1 MAVTINYYP
10 NASVDDLI
18 NLGTYSA
25 NTALRLTG
33 APANTKYV
41 FQIWD
46 ETDTIKLVD
55 IRQSQ
60 NQYGEAVFSIGDI
73 MQNYV
78 ETNPAANTNSPFV
91 SSNTNVPWGNNT
103 FEITRNEV
111 FPFRIK
117 VGSDDGTTATID
129 TTYGTFFGW
138 NALHN
143 LYDMLQ
149 NDRLQN
155 DLYRLQS
162 IIQTDPETAGCLV
175 KVNVNQQG
183 NAISDRPVVDLAT
196 LPGGIPINIIQYPG
210 YPTLGHSIDIA
221 NVEAAVQGRSFD
233 VDSDGFS
240 LFWRNDYMNFAN
252 LYNNS
257 IGGIRFDWYVGDTYM
272 SSNLYPNILQNGGGP
287 DSFPKEGNG
296 ILYPYNN
303 IGIVVGQTTTS
314 QQRYRSVTGT
324 TLFQR
329 PAGLTHYYVYPVA
342 TQDDSCAGDFLG
354 YSDWPTHKPVR
365 VNLREE
371 YFTGHLLQGK
381 GMDLRGCTDYDP
393 ILFRWTN
400 SAGYQ
405 DHAWFM
411 KKNTYTK
418 NIKRD
423 TFYRDLVNYNV
434 NSTTDPQW
442 ISTDGVNNDLKL
454 GGTQI
459 YNNSVEEIYT
469 ATTGWMSDEFAQYLQ
484 WMFQSSNVT
493 ANGSPVVLV
502 TSSWTQKTYAKDK
515 LYQYEVTYK
524 KSSPINAQNR

>member
-10 NASVDDLI
+10 NAQVDELI
-18 NLGTYSA
+18 NLGTYAA
-25 NTALRLTG
+25 NTTLRLTG

-46 ETDTIKLVD
+46 EGDTIKLVD

-60 NQYGEAVFSIGDI
+60 NQSGEAVFNIGEI
-73 MQNYV
+73 IQNYV
-78 ETNPAANTNSPFV
+78 ETHPAANTNSPFYIANPDIV
-91 SSNTNVPWGNNT
+91 YSNSNLSLAKD
-103 FEITRNEV
+103 EI

-117 VGSDDGTTATID
+117 VGSDNGTTVTID

-149 NDRLQN
+149 NDKLQN
-155 DLYRLQS
+155 SLYRLQS
-162 IIQTDPETAGCLV
+162 QIDVDPETIGCIL
-175 KVNVNQQG
+175 KVNANAQG
-183 NAISDRPVVDLAT
+183 IAMTDRPLVDLTT
-196 LPGGIPINIIQYPG
+196 LPGGIPTNIIQYPG
-210 YPTLGHSIDIA
+210 TTTLGHSIDIA
-221 NVEAAVQGRSFD
+221 NIEAVLQGKS
-233 VDSDGFS
+233 VDTDGFT
-240 LFWRNDYMNFAN
+240 LYWRNDYWNFAN
-252 LYNNS
+252 LYNTS
-257 IGGIRFDWYVGDTYM
+257 IGGIRFDWYDGDTYI
-272 SSNLYPNILQNGGGP
+272 SSNLLPNITQNGGGP
-287 DSFPKEGNG
+287 DTYPKEGNG
-296 ILYPYNN
+296 ILYPFNN
-303 IGIVVGQTTTS
+303 LGIIVGQTGTS
-314 QQRYRSVTGT
+314 QQRYRSITGT
-324 TLFQR
+324 LLFQR

-342 TQDDSCAGDFLG
+342 TQESECGGDFPG

-371 YFTGHLLQGK
+371 MFTGHLPQGL
-381 GMDLRGCTDYDP
+381 GIDLRGCTDYDP

-418 NIKRD
+418 NTKRE
-423 TFYRDLVNYNV
+423 TFYRDLVDYNV
-434 NSTTDPQW
+434 DSTTDPQFLYL
-442 ISTDGVNNDLKL
+442 DGVDNDLKI

-459 YNNSVEEIYT
+459 YNNSVEEIFT

-493 ANGSPVVLV
+493 ANGSPITLV
-502 TSSWTQKTYAKDK
+502 TSTWTEKNFTKDK